1 MKLDNRNLV
10 LKGLLGVLPP
20 RLERY
25 TRSALG
31 GRTSPEALRRLLA
44 ADGPA
49 LKDPN
54 LADLSTQIRILTA
67 RGDDGHLPPQP
78 PGLAA
83 ALEEVR
89 LFRDEALHSR
99 SLSADRALAALGAAD
114 ETLRIIGAE
123 SGHDELRGLIRA
135 VDGGR
140 GPRRSPLDAVR
151 VEVYGEFERIG
162 VIGYAHAV
170 AGVRPAVS
178 IRLSWD
184 RTSPDPRP
192 VEVVLT
198 IIEDDGVH
206 EITEPWRLTWRASAP
221 ELNGTRALV
230 LDRAA
235 LLQVARPGSTHV
247 RIELRGADGATTV
260 RRFPGPTVLPP
271 RQWRLAGGGQWAG
284 PALATFVQ
292 PGQDAVEALVSEAL
306 GFVGE
311 DTGAG
316 RGGDAGADGDAS
328 AAWWDALVAAA
339 CTALRRRRPQIEEV
353 GSAWDRGP
361 HLVRT
366 GAELLSARTG
376 TSLDVAVLLAGALE
390 RLGVPAI
397 LLLTPAAALLG
408 YWRNE
413 EDAERIPASP
423 QEAAELARNGTLG
436 LVYPELAVRR
446 SAAALHEL
454 TGRVRALALK
464 ELSDLV
470 LAVPIRAAR
479 GRGASSQP
487 LLELDEDGAVVEL
500 PAPDADAYRPITAA
514 PPSGPRWPDAAAPA
528 AGASDTQVHPRIEEW
543 KRSLLDLSLRNPLI
557 DCTSRHAVELLVP
570 STLIGRFE
578 DIVNSREL
586 VTLVSRGAGSR
597 TPGGSKSRTALL
609 TEERIVGVDLP
620 ASDCRRRLQAL
631 AASARTTLEETGA
644 NNLYLAVGSLVW
656 RTDGRRLH
664 SPLILIPVT
673 LTPTREGDAY
683 VVGLDEAGAS
693 TPNRSLLARYEADTG
708 IDLVELREPARDEH
722 GIDIEATLRRV
733 RARLRTHK
741 RDDAVEASV
750 HLGLFRFSTYR
761 MWRDLEDDWRTITAN
776 PLVTHLLGDPN
787 APFADP
793 AGGASSAPA
802 AIDEVVENLPLK
814 ADAAQA
820 RVVADAVEGR
830 TLVVEGPPGTGKSQT
845 VANLIFRAL
854 ATGRTVM
861 FVAEKASALD
871 VVARRLREEAG
882 IGDLLL
888 NLHDNGMK
896 PSEVR
901 RALRRALELRA
912 PGQDAAAAA
921 GLRERLTGLRERL
934 AGLRERLGA
943 YREGLHAPGAE
954 GPSYY
959 EARQALVG
967 AREGDP
973 AELERAREVFEA
985 RARDTGLD
993 AFGPS
998 LHAGLLRDYRD
1009 ALGRLR
1015 TELTGELLD
1024 VVLARRDRVLDEAG
1038 GRAEKLRHEL
1048 DRRKGSDIRKI
1059 MDDYGDLV
1067 TAITP
1072 CILVSPDSVARFFP
1086 AHRRYVDIVV
1096 FDEAS
1101 QITVPD
1107 AVGAMGRGRSTVVVG
1122 DIRQMPPA
1130 VPSGAGGDLEGARG
1144 GERDSILDRCLD
1156 AGVTRHLLTWHY
1168 RSRVE
1173 SLIAFSN
1180 KHYYHGALL
1189 SFPSPLA
1196 LTGPDDGPG
1205 GHGISLRRVNGRY
1218 YGARARTRHPGIQTN
1233 TNPVEARQIV
1243 NEVLRRFEASPDSVP
1258 SIGVVTFNARQRDL
1272 IEAELRRKGPAR
1284 VIAALGARD
1293 GLFVRNLENVQGE
1306 ERDTILFSLTFSV
1319 NERGDMPLSFGSLG
1333 HAGGHRRFNVAITR
1347 ARRQIVVFS
1356 SFDPEDLHAERSS
1369 HRGLR
1374 DLRAYLEQARDR
1386 RSPRALP
1393 ASRSATDL
1401 HRNEIA
1407 EALRDA
1413 GLEVRVGVGRSAF
1426 EIDLVLTAPER
1437 PDRADREDGEDRE
1450 DRPGERAVAVLLDGP
1465 GWNRRRSVMDRD
1477 LLPVDVLADM
1487 GWRHV
1492 ERVWMPEWVAAP
1504 DAVVARLVAAAGG
1517 EPGRLRPAPAAPP
1530 APTGATAEQATR
1542 AAPTGAAA
1550 ETPEAAASGTSRASD
1565 VDADADAGPGSAV
1578 RPAAEP
1584 AGSAESAPTAE
1595 RDAPDGPADYRSW
1608 SPEGV
1613 RPRDILDRA
1622 ETDPGARAQV
1632 IEMARAICDVEA
1644 PLTCH
1649 RLIVKICRAFDL
1661 SRTAASRE
1669 KRIRGVLGD
1678 SFAYID
1684 EHDFVWRTWDA
1695 SLLPVSYRRG
1705 ALDHVD
1711 SIEEIHPRELVA
1723 LMAEVR
1729 ATSPEWSSVEE
1740 LCTQALRRLSARR
1753 RKLSAH
1759 GVLPALTAA
1768 LKEAEAEDEA

>member
-1 MKLDNRNLV
+1 MKLDNRNLA
-10 LKGLLGVLPP
+10 LKGLLEVLPP

-25 TRSALG
+25 TRSVLG
-31 GRTSPEALRRLLA
+31 ERTSPEALRRLLA

-49 LKDPN
+49 PEDPD

-67 RGDDGHLPPQP
+67 RDVDGRLPSPP

-89 LFRDEALHSR
+89 LFRDEAVRAR
-99 SLSADRALAALGAAD
+99 SLSADQVLAALDAAD

-123 SGHDELRGLIRA
+123 SGHAELRGLIRT

-140 GPRRSPLDAVR
+140 GPRRDPLDAVR
-151 VEVYGEFERIG
+151 VKIDGELERIG
-162 VIGYAHAV
+162 VISYAHAV

-184 RTSPDPRP
+184 QASPDPRP

-221 ELNGTRALV
+221 ELNETRALV

-271 RQWRLAGGGQWAG
+271 RQWRLAGGGRWAG

-292 PGQDAVEALVSEAL
+292 PGQDAAEALVSEAL
-306 GFVGE
+306 GLVGE
-311 DTGAG
+311 DTGADRVEDAG

-339 CTALRRRRPQIEEV
+339 CAALRRRRPQIEAV

-361 HLVRT
+361 HSVRT

-376 TSLDVAVLLAGALE
+376 TALDVVVLLAGALE
-390 RLGVPAI
+390 RLGVPAV
-397 LLLTPAAALLG
+397 LLLTPKTAFLG

-423 QEAAELARNGTLG
+423 QEAAELARDGTLG
-436 LVYPELAVRR
+436 LVYPELALRR

-464 ELSDLV
+464 DLSDLA
-470 LAVPIRAAR
+470 LAVPIRTAR
-479 GRGASSQP
+479 GGGASPQP
-487 LLELDEDGAVVEL
+487 LLELDEDGDVVEL

-514 PPSGPRWPDAAAPA
+514 PPSDVQWPA
-528 AGASDTQVHPRIEEW
+528 AGAPDAPAPPPVEEW

-609 TEERIVGVDLP
+609 TEERIVGVDL
-620 ASDCRRRLQAL
+620 AARDYRRRLQSL

-644 NNLYLAVGSLVW
+644 NNLYLAVGALVW

-664 SPLILIPVT
+664 SPLVLIPVT
-673 LTPTREGDAY
+673 LVREGDTY

-708 IDLVELREPARDEH
+708 IDLVELREPVRDEH

-733 RARLRTHK
+733 RARLRTHR

-750 HLGLFRFSTYR
+750 QLGLFRFSTYR
-761 MWRDLEDDWRTITAN
+761 MWRDLEDDWRTITDN
-776 PLVTHLLGDPN
+776 PLVDHLLGDPS

-793 AGGASSAPA
+793 ADGAPSAPPA
-802 AIDEVVENLPLK
+802 VIDEVVESLPLK

-845 VANLIFRAL
+845 VANLVFRAL

-861 FVAEKASALD
+861 FVAEKASALE

-896 PSEVR
+896 PPEVR

-912 PGQDAAAAA
+912 PGFDAAQAA
-921 GLRERLTGLRERL
+921 GLRARLGELR
-934 AGLRERLGA
+934 ARLGA

-993 AFGPS
+993 GFGPS
-998 LHAGLLRDYRD
+998 LHAGLLHDYRD

-1015 TELTGELLD
+1015 KMLTDELLD
-1024 VVLARRDRVLDEAG
+1024 AVMARRDHVLDEAG
-1038 GRAEKLRHEL
+1038 VRAEELRHEL
-1048 DRRKGSDIRKI
+1048 DRRRGSDIRGI
-1059 MDDYGDLV
+1059 MDAHGDLV

-1107 AVGAMGRGRSTVVVG
+1107 AVGPMGRGWSTVVVG
-1122 DIRQMPPA
+1122 DPQQMPPA

-1144 GERDSILDRCLD
+1144 GERDSILDRCLA
-1156 AGVTRHLLTWHY
+1156 AGVTRHRLTWHY

-1173 SLIAFSN
+1173 SLISFSN
-1180 KHYYHGALL
+1180 RHYYDGALL
-1189 SFPSPLA
+1189 SFPSPVA

-1205 GHGISLRRVNGRY
+1205 GHGISLRRVNGGRY
-1218 YGARARTRHPGIQTN
+1218 YGARARARYPGIQTN
-1233 TNPVEARQIV
+1233 TNPVEARQV
-1243 NEVLRRFEASPDSVP
+1243 VDEVLRRFEASPDSVP

-1272 IEAELRRKGPAR
+1272 IETELRKKGSAR

-1356 SFDPEDLHAERSS
+1356 SFDPEDLHAERSA

-1374 DLRAYLEQARDR
+1374 DLRAYLEQARAR

-1393 ASRSATDL
+1393 ASRSAVDL

-1437 PDRADREDGEDRE
+1437 AGLADQEDRLG
-1450 DRPGERAVAVLLDGP
+1450 DRAVAVLLDGP

-1487 GWRHV
+1487 GWRCV

-1517 EPGRLRPAPAAPP
+1517 EPVRRPRPEPSAAAAPP
-1530 APTGATAEQATR
+1530 APAGAEDGAMAEEATR
-1542 AAPTGAAA
+1542 AAALGAAAEAPGAAA
-1550 ETPEAAASGTSRASD
+1550 ETLGTAASGATRAPE
-1565 VDADADAGPGSAV
+1565 VDTPADADPGPASAV
-1578 RPAAEP
+1578 R
-1584 AGSAESAPTAE
+1584 SAPQSAPTAE
-1595 RDAPDGPADYRSW
+1595 RSAPDGPADYRSW

-1613 RPRDILDRA
+1613 HPRDVLDRA

-1632 IEMARAICDVEA
+1632 IEMARAICDVES
-1644 PLTCH
+1644 PLTRH

-1669 KRIRGVLGD
+1669 KRIRKVLGEA
-1678 SFAYID
+1678 FAYID
-1684 EHDFVWRTWDA
+1684 EHDFVWRTHDA

-1723 LMAEVR
+1723 LMAEVCED
-1729 ATSPEWSSVEE
+1729 SPESSSTE
-1740 LCTQALRRLSARR
+1740 LCTRALRRLSARR
-1753 RKLSAH
+1753 RRLNAR

-1768 LKEAEAEDEA
+1768 LKKVEAGDAA

>member
-1 MKLDNRNLV
+1 MKLDNRNLA
-10 LKGLLGVLPP
+10 LKGLLEILPP

-25 TRSALG
+25 TRSVLG
-31 GRTSPEALRRLLA
+31 ERTSPEELRRLLT
-44 ADGPA
+44 ADGTAPEVP
-49 LKDPN
+49 DPD

-67 RGDDGHLPPQP
+67 RDVDGRLPPP
-78 PGLAA
+78 PQGLTA
-83 ALEEVR
+83 ALEEVQ
-89 LFRDEALHSR
+89 LFRDEAVR
-99 SLSADRALAALGAAD
+99 ADSLSADRVLAALDAVG

-123 SGHDELRGLIRA
+123 SGHAELRGLIRA

-140 GPRRSPLDAVR
+140 GPRRDPLDAVR
-151 VEVYGEFERIG
+151 VKVGGELERIG
-162 VIGYAHAV
+162 VVSYAHAV

-178 IRLSWD
+178 IRLSRD
-184 RTSPDPRP
+184 RASSDPRP
-192 VEVVLT
+192 IEVVLT
-198 IIEDDGVH
+198 IIEDDGMH

-221 ELNGTRALV
+221 ELNETRALV

-247 RIELRGADGATTV
+247 RIELRGDDGATTV

-271 RQWRLAGGGQWAG
+271 RQWRLAGGERWAG
-284 PALATFVQ
+284 AALATFVQ

-306 GFVGE
+306 GLVGE
-311 DTGAG
+311 GAG
-316 RGGDAGADGDAS
+316 RVGDSGAGENAGRDAGGDA
-328 AAWWDALVAAA
+328 AWLDALVAAA
-339 CTALRRRRPQIEEV
+339 CAALRRRRPQIEAV

-361 HLVRT
+361 HSVRT

-376 TSLDVAVLLAGALE
+376 TTLDVVVLLAGALE
-390 RLGVPAI
+390 RLGVPAV
-397 LLLTPAAALLG
+397 LLLTPKTALLG

-423 QEAAELARNGTLG
+423 QEAAELARDGTLG
-436 LVYPELAVRR
+436 LVYPELALRR

-464 ELSDLV
+464 DLSDLV
-470 LAVPIRAAR
+470 LAVPIRTAR
-479 GRGASSQP
+479 GRGASPQP
-487 LLELDEDGAVVEL
+487 LLELDEDGDVVEL
-500 PAPDADAYRPITAA
+500 PAPDADVCRPIAAA
-514 PPSGPRWPDAAAPA
+514 PPSDARWPAVGAPDAPTPPA
-528 AGASDTQVHPRIEEW
+528 IEEW

-557 DCTSRHAVELLVP
+557 DCTPRNAVELLVP

-578 DIVNSREL
+578 DIINSREL
-586 VTLVSRGAGSR
+586 VTLVSRGAGPR
-597 TPGGSKSRTALL
+597 TPGGSKSRTAML
-609 TEERIVGVDLP
+609 TEERIVGVDL
-620 ASDCRRRLQAL
+620 AARDYQRRLPAL

-673 LTPTREGDAY
+673 LVREGDGDAY

-708 IDLVELREPARDEH
+708 VDLVELREPVRDEH
-722 GIDIEATLRRV
+722 GVDVEATLAAL
-733 RARLRTHK
+733 RARIESSG

-761 MWRDLEDDWRTITAN
+761 MWRDLEDDWRTIVEN
-776 PLVTHLLGDPN
+776 PLVAHLLGDPS

-793 AGGASSAPA
+793 AGVAPSAPV

-830 TLVVEGPPGTGKSQT
+830 SLVVEGPPGTGKSQT
-845 VANLIFRAL
+845 VANLVFRAL

-1024 VVLARRDRVLDEAG
+1024 VVLARRDRVLDVAG
-1038 GRAEKLRHEL
+1038 ARAQKLRHEL

-1272 IEAELRRKGPAR
+1272 IETELRETGSKR
-1284 VIAALGARD
+1284 ILEALETRD

-1333 HAGGHRRFNVAITR
+1333 HAGGHHRFNVAITR

-1369 HRGLR
+1369 HRGLK
-1374 DLRAYLEQARDR
+1374 DLRAYLEQARAR

-1393 ASRSATDL
+1393 ASRSPVDL

-1413 GLEVRVGVGRSAF
+1413 GLEVKVGVGRSAF

-1437 PDRADREDGEDRE
+1437 PDRADREDRE

-1517 EPGRLRPAPAAPP
+1517 EPVRRPRPEPSAAAAPP
-1530 APTGATAEQATR
+1530 APTGTAAEALGTVASGATR
-1542 AAPTGAAA
+1542 APGAD
-1550 ETPEAAASGTSRASD
+1550 TS
-1565 VDADADAGPGSAV
+1565 PGSAS
-1578 RPAAEP
+1578 
-1584 AGSAESAPTAE
+1584 AGGADPTAE
-1595 RDAPDGPADYRSW
+1595 RDASDGPADYHSW

-1613 RPRDILDRA
+1613 HPRDVLDRA
-1622 ETDPGARAQV
+1622 ETDPGARAEV

-1644 PLTCH
+1644 PLTRH
-1649 RLIVKICRAFDL
+1649 RLIVKICRAFGL

-1669 KRIRGVLGD
+1669 ERIRKVLGG

-1684 EHDFVWRTWDA
+1684 EHDFVWRTYDA

-1723 LMAEVR
+1723 LMTEVR
-1729 ATSPEWSSVEE
+1729 ANHPECSSTE
-1740 LCTQALRRLSARR
+1740 LCTKALARLSARR
-1753 RKLSAH
+1753 RRLSAR
-1759 GVLPALTAA
+1759 GVLTALTAA
-1768 LKEAEAEDEA
+1768 LREVEAGDEA

>member
-1 MKLDNRNLV
+1 MKLDNRNLA
-10 LKGLLGVLPP
+10 LKGLLEILPP

-25 TRSALG
+25 TRSVLG
-31 GRTSPEALRRLLA
+31 GRTSPEELRRLLT
-44 ADGPA
+44 ADGTAPEVP
-49 LKDPN
+49 DPD

-67 RGDDGHLPPQP
+67 RDVDGRLPPP
-78 PGLAA
+78 PQGLTA
-83 ALEEVR
+83 ALEEVQ
-89 LFRDEALHSR
+89 LFRDEAVR
-99 SLSADRALAALGAAD
+99 ADSLSADRVLAALDAVG

-123 SGHDELRGLIRA
+123 SGHAELRGLIRA

-140 GPRRSPLDAVR
+140 GPRRDPLDAVR
-151 VEVYGEFERIG
+151 VKIDGELERIG
-162 VIGYAHAV
+162 VISYAHAV

-184 RTSPDPRP
+184 QASPDPRP

-221 ELNGTRALV
+221 ELNETRALV

-306 GFVGE
+306 GLVGE
-311 DTGAG
+311 GAG
-316 RGGDAGADGDAS
+316 RVGDSGAGENAGRDAGGDA
-328 AAWWDALVAAA
+328 AWLDALVAAA
-339 CTALRRRRPQIEEV
+339 CAALRRRRPQIEAV

-361 HLVRT
+361 HSVRT

-376 TSLDVAVLLAGALE
+376 TTLDVVVLLAGALE
-390 RLGVPAI
+390 RLGVPAV
-397 LLLTPAAALLG
+397 LLLTPATALLG

-479 GRGASSQP
+479 GRGASPQP
-487 LLELDEDGAVVEL
+487 LLELDEDGDVVEL

-514 PPSGPRWPDAAAPA
+514 PPSDVQWPA
-528 AGASDTQVHPRIEEW
+528 AGAPDAPAPPPVEEW

-557 DCTSRHAVELLVP
+557 DCTPRNAVELLVP

-578 DIVNSREL
+578 DIINSREL
-586 VTLVSRGAGSR
+586 VTLVSRGAGPR
-597 TPGGSKSRTALL
+597 TSGGSKSRTAML
-609 TEERIVGVDLP
+609 TEERIVGVDL
-620 ASDCRRRLQAL
+620 AARDYRRRLPAL

-673 LTPTREGDAY
+673 LVREGDGDAY

-708 IDLVELREPARDEH
+708 IDLVELREPVRDEH

-741 RDDAVEASV
+741 RDDDVEASV

-761 MWRDLEDDWRTITAN
+761 MWRDLEDDWRTIADN
-776 PLVTHLLGDPN
+776 PLVAHLLDESG

-793 AGGASSAPA
+793 AGPLDADSDVD
-802 AIDEVVENLPLK
+802 AIAQNLPLM

-830 TLVVEGPPGTGKSQT
+830 SLVVEGPPGTGKSQT
-845 VANLIFRAL
+845 VANLVFRAL

-896 PSEVR
+896 PPEVR

-912 PGQDAAAAA
+912 PGFDAAQAA
-921 GLRERLTGLRERL
+921 GLRARLGELR
-934 AGLRERLGA
+934 ARLGA

-985 RARDTGLD
+985 RARDTGLASFD
-993 AFGPS
+993 VAWYND
-998 LHAGLLRDYRD
+998 LLRDYRD

-1015 TELTGELLD
+1015 TALTGELLG
-1024 VVLARRDRVLDEAG
+1024 VVMARRDHVLDEAG
-1038 GRAEKLRHEL
+1038 ERAEELREAISH
-1048 DRRKGSDIRKI
+1048 RKGNLSIRDL
-1059 MDDYGDLV
+1059 MGTYGDLV

-1072 CILVSPDSVARFFP
+1072 CILVSPDSVARFLP
-1086 AHRRYVDIVV
+1086 VRSRYVDIVV

-1107 AVGAMGRGRSTVVVG
+1107 AVGPMGRGWSTVVVG
-1122 DIRQMPPA
+1122 DPQQMPPA

-1156 AGVTRHLLTWHY
+1156 AGVTRHRLTWHY

-1173 SLIAFSN
+1173 SLISFSN
-1180 KHYYHGALL
+1180 RHYYDGALL
-1189 SFPSPLA
+1189 SFPSPVA

-1205 GHGISLRRVNGRY
+1205 GHGISLRRVNGGRY
-1218 YGARARTRHPGIQTN
+1218 YGARARARYPGIQTN
-1233 TNPVEARQIV
+1233 TNPVEARQV
-1243 NEVLRRFEASPDSVP
+1243 VDEVLRRFEASPDSVP

-1272 IEAELRRKGPAR
+1272 IETELRKKGPAR

-1437 PDRADREDGEDRE
+1437 AGLADPEDRLG
-1450 DRPGERAVAVLLDGP
+1450 DRAVAVLLDGP

-1477 LLPVDVLADM
+1477 LLPADVLATM
-1487 GWRHV
+1487 GWRCV

-1517 EPGRLRPAPAAPP
+1517 EPVRRPRPDPSAAAAPP
-1530 APTGATAEQATR
+1530 VPAGAADGAMAEEATR
-1542 AAPTGAAA
+1542 AAAPAAAA
-1550 ETPEAAASGTSRASD
+1550 ETPGAAAIGATRAPD
-1565 VDADADAGPGSAV
+1565 VDTAADAGPGPASAV
-1578 RPAAEP
+1578 RPAP
-1584 AGSAESAPTAE
+1584 RSDPTAE
-1595 RDAPDGPADYRSW
+1595 RDAPDGSAAPDGPVDYRSW

-1613 RPRDILDRA
+1613 HPRDILDRA
-1622 ETDPGARAQV
+1622 ETDPGARAEV

-1644 PLTCH
+1644 PLTRH
-1649 RLIVKICRAFDL
+1649 RLIVKICRAFGL

-1669 KRIRGVLGD
+1669 ERIRKVLGG

-1684 EHDFVWRTWDA
+1684 EHDFVWRTYDA

-1723 LMAEVR
+1723 LMTEVR
-1729 ATSPEWSSVEE
+1729 ANHPECSSTE
-1740 LCTQALRRLSARR
+1740 LCTKALARLSARR
-1753 RKLSAH
+1753 RRLSAR
-1759 GVLPALTAA
+1759 GVLTALTAA
-1768 LKEAEAEDEA
+1768 LREVEAGDEA

>member
-67 RGDDGHLPPQP
+67 RGDDGRLPPQP

-162 VIGYAHAV
+162 VVGYAHAV

-221 ELNGTRALV
+221 ELNETRALV

-235 LLQVARPGSTHV
+235 LLQVARPGSTYV
-247 RIELRGADGATTV
+247 RIELRGDDGATTV

-271 RQWRLAGGGQWAG
+271 RQWRLAGGERWAG
-284 PALATFVQ
+284 AALATFVQ

-339 CTALRRRRPQIEEV
+339 CTALRRRRPQIEAV
-353 GSAWDRGP
+353 GNAWDRGP
-361 HLVRT
+361 HPVRT

-454 TGRVRALALK
+454 TGRMRALALK

-514 PPSGPRWPDAAAPA
+514 PPSGPQWPAAEAPA

-620 ASDCRRRLQAL
+620 APDCRRRLQAL

-673 LTPTREGDAY
+673 LVREGDGDAY

-708 IDLVELREPARDEH
+708 IDLVELREPVRDEH

-741 RDDAVEASV
+741 RDDDVKASV

-761 MWRDLEDDWRTITAN
+761 MWRDLEDDWRTIADN
-776 PLVTHLLGDPN
+776 PLVAHLLDESG

-793 AGGASSAPA
+793 AGPLDADSDVD
-802 AIDEVVENLPLK
+802 AIAQNLPLM

-830 TLVVEGPPGTGKSQT
+830 SLVVEGPPGTGKSQT
-845 VANLIFRAL
+845 VANLVFRAL

-888 NLHDNGMK
+888 NLHDNGVS
-896 PSEVR
+896 PLEVR
-901 RALRRALELRA
+901 QALSRALALRVPDFDAAEAAELRA
-912 PGQDAAAAA
+912 
-921 GLRERLTGLRERL
+921 
-934 AGLRERLGA
+934 RLGELRGHLER
-943 YREGLHAPGAE
+943 YREGLHNRDGDA
-954 GPSYY
+954 PSYY

-985 RARDTGLD
+985 RARDTGLASFD
-993 AFGPS
+993 VAWYND
-998 LHAGLLRDYRD
+998 LLRDYRD

-1015 TELTGELLD
+1015 TALTGELLG
-1024 VVLARRDRVLDEAG
+1024 VVVARRDHVLDEAG
-1038 GRAEKLRHEL
+1038 ERAEELREAIS
-1048 DRRKGSDIRKI
+1048 RRKGNLSIRDL
-1059 MDDYGDLV
+1059 MGTYGDLV

-1072 CILVSPDSVARFFP
+1072 CILVSPDSVARFLP
-1086 AHRRYVDIVV
+1086 VRSRYVDIVV

-1144 GERDSILDRCLD
+1144 GERDSILDRCLA
-1156 AGVTRHLLTWHY
+1156 AGVTRHRLTWHY

-1173 SLIAFSN
+1173 SLISFSN
-1180 KHYYHGALL
+1180 RHYYDGALL
-1189 SFPSPLA
+1189 SFPSPVA

-1205 GHGISLRRVNGRY
+1205 GHGISLRRVNGGRY
-1218 YGARARTRHPGIQTN
+1218 YGSRARVRYPGIQAN
-1233 TNPVEARQIV
+1233 TNPVEARQV
-1243 NEVLRRFEASPDSVP
+1243 VDEVLRRFEASPDSVP

-1369 HRGLR
+1369 HRGLK
-1374 DLRAYLEQARDR
+1374 DLRAYLEQARAR
-1386 RSPRALP
+1386 RAPRALP
-1393 ASRSATDL
+1393 ASRSPVDL

-1517 EPGRLRPAPAAPP
+1517 EPGRLRPAPSAPAAPF

-1542 AAPTGAAA
+1542 A
-1550 ETPEAAASGTSRASD
+1550 S
-1565 VDADADAGPGSAV
+1565 DADAGPGSASAV

>member
-1 MKLDNRNLV
+1 MKLDNRNLA
-10 LKGLLGVLPP
+10 LKGLLEILPP

-25 TRSALG
+25 TRSVLG
-31 GRTSPEALRRLLA
+31 ERTSPEELRHL
-44 ADGPA
+44 
-49 LKDPN
+49 
-54 LADLSTQIRILTA
+54 LTA
-67 RGDDGHLPPQP
+67 RDVDGRLPPP
-78 PGLAA
+78 PQGLTA
-83 ALEEVR
+83 ALEEVQ
-89 LFRDEALHSR
+89 LFRDEAVR
-99 SLSADRALAALGAAD
+99 ADSLSADRVLAALDAAD

-247 RIELRGADGATTV
+247 RIELHGADGATTV

-271 RQWRLAGGGQWAG
+271 RQWRLIGGGQWAG

-353 GSAWDRGP
+353 GNAWDRGP

-423 QEAAELARNGTLG
+423 QEAAELARDGTLG
-436 LVYPELAVRR
+436 LVCPELAVRR

-454 TGRVRALALK
+454 TGRMRALALK

-479 GRGASSQP
+479 GRGASPQP

-514 PPSGPRWPDAAAPA
+514 PPSGPRWPAAEAPA

-733 RARLRTHK
+733 RARLKNHR

-750 HLGLFRFSTYR
+750 QLGLFRFSTYR

-814 ADAAQA
+814 ADATQA

-1122 DIRQMPPA
+1122 DPQQMPPA

-1243 NEVLRRFEASPDSVP
+1243 NEVLRRFEVSPDSVP

-1272 IEAELRRKGPAR
+1272 IETELRETGSKR
-1284 VIAALGARD
+1284 ILEALNTRD

-1333 HAGGHRRFNVAITR
+1333 HAGGHHRFNVAITR

-1356 SFDPEDLHAERSS
+1356 SFDPEDLHAERTS
-1369 HRGLR
+1369 HRGLK
-1374 DLRAYLEQARDR
+1374 DLRAYLEQARAR

-1393 ASRSATDL
+1393 ASRSPVDL

-1413 GLEVRVGVGRSAF
+1413 GLEVKVGVGRSAF

-1437 PDRADREDGEDRE
+1437 PDRADREDGEDREDRE

-1477 LLPVDVLADM
+1477 LLPVDVLATM

-1517 EPGRLRPAPAAPP
+1517 EPGRLRPALSAPTAPP
-1530 APTGATAEQATR
+1530 APTGVTAEQATR
-1542 AAPTGAAA
+1542 AAA
-1550 ETPEAAASGTSRASD
+1550 PEAAASGTSRASD
-1565 VDADADAGPGSAV
+1565 ADAGPGSASAV

-1584 AGSAESAPTAE
+1584 AGSTESALTAE
-1595 RDAPDGPADYRSW
+1595 RDAPDGPADYCSW